1 MPVKTGQAAAGMFV
15 TRDATGA
22 LTAATGTPAGALYLN
37 GVANGASVSVSG
49 SNPYKWSIAA
59 LPTLDEGDIVEMYI
73 TATIS
78 AVATGAVVWQDTG
91 YSPLATGAIAAAT
104 FAAGAIDASAIAA
117 DAIGSSELAATAA
130 TEIANAVDV
139 VLSAAHGS
147 SSWQPG
153 GAGAITFTYT
163 VYESDGTTPVADCE
177 VWVTTDEDGLNV
189 VSSSQYSDA
198 AGVTTWYL
206 DAGTYYF
213 WRRRSGDA
221 VASSD
226 TEVVA

>member
-49 SNPYKWSIAA
+49 SNPYKWAVTM
-59 LPTLDEGDIVEMYI
+59 PTLDEGDIVEMYI

-91 YSPLATGAIAAAT
+91 YSP
-104 FAAGAIDASAIAA
+104 
-117 DAIGSSELAATAA
+117 TAA

-177 VWVTTDEDGLNV
+177 VWVTTDEDGLHV

-221 VASSD
+221 VATSD
-226 TEVVA
+226 MESVS